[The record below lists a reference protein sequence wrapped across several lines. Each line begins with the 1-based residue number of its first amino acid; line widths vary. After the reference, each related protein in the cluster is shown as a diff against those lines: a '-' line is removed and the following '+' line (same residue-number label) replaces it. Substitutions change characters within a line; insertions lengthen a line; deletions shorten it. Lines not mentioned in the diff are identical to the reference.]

1 MALIYYLIRLYEIIL
16 FVRIF
21 MSWVR
26 PDPNN
31 PFVRFIHNMTE
42 PVLEPIRRNLPIG
55 GFGFDFSPIIV
66 FVLLEL
72 IRSFL
77 FPYAY

>member
-1 MALIYYLIRLYEIIL
+1 
-16 FVRIF
+16 

-31 PFVRFIHNMTE
+31 PFVKFIHNMTE
-42 PVLEPIRRNLPIG
+42 PVLEPIRRSLPIG

-66 FVLLEL
+66 FILLEFL
-72 IRSFL
+72 KRVL
-77 FPYAY
+77 FPHGYHGF